1 MIATPVQSPVVLQRQ
16 KPGKARHEVTLSTAT
31 TNSSATTC
39 STAISILTTSS
50 SMTKWKNDFVA
61 ELLKLKN
68 KSLNNPFFSP
78 ERYNQTIELINNAKL
93 KSNAQR
99 SDQEVSLLKTYDVIN
114 VGTQQ
119 KLVKN
124 INSSEGNLI
133 KYYVTS
139 DEIFDIIQNAHTAIG
154 HRGIKY
160 TMKEIKKKYINITEK
175 QIKLFLSGCYECKV
189 KRSKP
194 KHSSK
199 LVINPIT
206 SNDFNSRGQVDLIDM
221 QSCPDGPY
229 KFILNYQDHFTKFC
243 SLKPL
248 KPKTAAEVA
257 YQLLDIFT
265 TFGAPEILQSDN
277 GREFV
282 AKVIQE
288 LAIMWKDLK
297 IVHGR
302 ARHPQSQGSVE
313 QCNQDVKLLMGTWI
327 RENNCTNWAQGLRF
341 VQFQKNS
348 CHHRVLGNSPYSVLF
363 GNQPKIGLAST
374 SLPPLIFNNLST
386 EEELQKELGL
396 PTCDTND
403 SDQCESDLESD
414 EDGLDVGGSNVNVI
428 SYENTDMKLD
438 QTLKPL
444 NDRIRKTGEIRQVA
458 KEGKKRQA
466 DQFLQSTAKKQKL
479 AHINIGDNVLVSVPE
494 IDRGPTDARNVLAV
508 VMDIKHDKYK
518 LGTEQGVL
526 HGYYS
531 FHQLSKAPGTST
543 LLIENV
549 TEGGTKSLREIFV
562 VDIG

>member
-124 INSSEGNLI
+124 INSSE
-133 KYYVTS
+133 
-139 DEIFDIIQNAHTAIG
+139 
-154 HRGIKY
+154 
-160 TMKEIKKKYINITEK
+160 
-175 QIKLFLSGCYECKV
+175 
-189 KRSKP
+189 
-194 KHSSK
+194 
-199 LVINPIT
+199 
-206 SNDFNSRGQVDLIDM
+206 
-221 QSCPDGPY
+221 
-229 KFILNYQDHFTKFC
+229 
-243 SLKPL
+243 
-248 KPKTAAEVA
+248 
-257 YQLLDIFT
+257 
-265 TFGAPEILQSDN
+265 
-277 GREFV
+277 
-282 AKVIQE
+282 
-288 LAIMWKDLK
+288 
-297 IVHGR
+297 
-302 ARHPQSQGSVE
+302 
-313 QCNQDVKLLMGTWI
+313 GTWI

-549 TEGGTKSLREIFV
+549 TEGGTKSLREI
-562 VDIG
+562 